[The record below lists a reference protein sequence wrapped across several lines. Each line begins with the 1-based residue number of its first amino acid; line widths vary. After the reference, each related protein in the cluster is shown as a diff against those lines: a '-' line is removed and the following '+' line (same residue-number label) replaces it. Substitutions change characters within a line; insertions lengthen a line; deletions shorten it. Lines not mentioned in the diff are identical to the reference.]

1 MLIDTHCHLTDERY
15 TSVAE
20 VLNEFKLVGGGK
32 AITVGY
38 DLGSSEKCNQLADN
52 FLEVYS
58 MVGVHPSDANQLTE
72 SGLELLKT
80 LSKNEKCVAI
90 GEIGLDYHYDGYDK
104 QVQQAAFVS
113 QIELANQLNLPISIH
128 SREAT
133 KDTLDI
139 LKSNKKMLNQGGVMH
154 CFSGS
159 VETAREYLNLG
170 LYISFAGPVTFKNA
184 GVLTEVAK
192 FVPNDRFLI
201 ETDSPYLTPH
211 PFRGSINQPKMVDFV
226 AQKLAEIKKLDYKTV
241 VDFSTNNA
249 FTLFKKL
256 KWTIPIFMN

>member
-15 TSVAE
+15 NSVAE
-20 VLNEFKLVGGGK
+20 IIKNFKSVGGVK

-38 DLGSSEKCNQLADN
+38 DLNSSENCVKLSNEFA
-52 FLEVYS
+52 EIYS
-58 MVGVHPSDANQLTE
+58 IVGVHPSDCAQVTE
-72 SGLELLKT
+72 EGLMLIKK
-80 LSKNEKCVAI
+80 LSQNEKCVAI

-104 QVQQAAFVS
+104 QS
-113 QIELANQLNLPISIH
+113 QIDAFINQICLANDLNLPISIH
-128 SREAT
+128 SRDAT

-139 LKSNKKMLNQGGVMH
+139 LKSYKSKLNQGGVMH

-192 FVPNDRFLI
+192 FVPNDRFLT
-201 ETDSPYLTPH
+201 ETDGPYLTPH
-211 PFRGSINQPKMVDFV
+211 PFRGSVNEPKMVDLV
-226 AQKLAEIKKLDYKTV
+226 AKRLAEIKNIDYENLIELSV
-241 VDFSTNNA
+241 NNA
-249 FTLFKKL
+249 YTLFKKL
-256 KWTIPIFMN
+256 K

>member
-15 TSVAE
+15 NSVAE
-20 VLNEFKLVGGGK
+20 VINNFKLVGGGK

-38 DLGSSEKCNQLADN
+38 DLNSSISCDKLTKE
-52 FLEVYS
+52 FFEVYS
-58 MVGVHPSDANQLTE
+58 MVGVHPSDAIQVTDE
-72 SGLELLKT
+72 GLNLIKE

-104 QVQQAAFVS
+104 RLQQDAFIK
-113 QIELANQLNLPISIH
+113 QICLADELNLPISIH

-139 LKSNKKMLNQGGVMH
+139 LKSYKSKLNQGGVMH

-159 VETAREYLNLG
+159 LETAREYLNLG

-211 PFRGSINQPKMVDFV
+211 PFRGSVNQPKMVDLV
-226 AQKLAEIKKLDYKTV
+226 ARKLAEIKKIDYSV
-241 VDFSTNNA
+241 AVDLSTNNA
-249 FTLFKKL
+249 HTLFKKL
-256 KWTIPIFMN
+256 

>member
-20 VLNEFKLVGGGK
+20 IIEDFKSVGGVK

-38 DLGSSEKCNQLADN
+38 DLNSSGNCVKLSKE
-52 FLEVYS
+52 FTEVYS
-58 MVGVHPSDANQLTE
+58 IVGVHPSDCDQVTDE
-72 SGLELLKT
+72 GLGFIEK
-80 LSKNEKCVAI
+80 LSQNEKCVAI

-104 QVQQAAFVS
+104 QAQIDAFIK
-113 QIELANQLNLPISIH
+113 QIALADKLNLPISIH
-128 SREAT
+128 SRDAT

-139 LKSNKKMLNQGGVMH
+139 LKSCKNNLNNGGVMH

-192 FVPNDRFLI
+192 FVPNDRFLT

-211 PFRGSINQPKMVDFV
+211 PFRGSVNQPKMVDLV
-226 AQKLAEIKKLDYKTV
+226 AKRLAEIKNIDYKDLTELSV
-241 VDFSTNNA
+241 NNA
-249 FTLFKKL
+249 YALFKKL
-256 KWTIPIFMN
+256 K